1 MIAARKD
8 RKVRVAPSRSPRASA
23 RRRGALEFTPHFAGL
38 SHHQKSASSATKKL
52 RRPRV
57 TPRPNRQTPLPN
69 LLSRSWP
76 KNAQPRRSVDR
87 RGLETGRGPL
97 VRRRTMRS
105 GTRSP
110 PQNRSEWKQD
120 SHLH

>member
-8 RKVRVAPSRSPRASA
+8 HKVRVAPSRSPRASA

-38 SHHQKSASSATKKL
+38 SHHQKSASRDQEVAPPARHAASEPPNTATH
-52 RRPRV
+52 
-57 TPRPNRQTPLPN
+57 
-69 LLSRSWP
+69 LLSRSCP
-76 KNAQPRRSVDR
+76 KNAQPRRAVDR

-97 VRRRTMRS
+97 VRRRTVRS

>member
-38 SHHQKSASSATKKL
+38 SHHQKRVA
-52 RRPRV
+52 RPRSCAARASRRV
-57 TPRPNRQTPLPN
+57 RTAEHRYPL
-69 LLSRSWP
+69 LLSRSCP
-76 KNAQPRRSVDR
+76 KNAQPRRAVDR

-110 PQNRSEWKQD
+110 PPNRSEWKQD